1 MLTLFS
7 IGCYSPFVLLFFA
20 AGVVFAVRAGKEIRL
35 MSDLDKH
42 GRLTIGHIVRHR
54 VYTLGRGALCYV
66 SYYYKSQ
73 EQDYNHEQEIDND
86 HFNTLKDGERV
97 CVRYLPQN
105 PHTSMLALEH
115 RDDAKAR
122 RYRRTALVQ
131 FVIATFFL
139 MLPLCVWVVQR

>member
-1 MLTLFS
+1 
-7 IGCYSPFVLLFFA
+7 
-20 AGVVFAVRAGKEIRL
+20 
-35 MSDLDKH
+35 
-42 GRLTIGHIVRHR
+42 
-54 VYTLGRGALCYV
+54 
-66 SYYYKSQ
+66 
-73 EQDYNHEQEIDND
+73 
-86 HFNTLKDGERV
+86 LKDGERV

-139 MLPLCVWVVQR
+139 MLPLCVWLVQH